1 MKSASSKILV
11 IDDTQIIRDLLVEVL
26 RADGYDVDM
35 ARDGFEAVEMVSKS
49 EYDIVFC
56 DVHMPHRNGLE
67 TARRILELTSTVKL
81 IMTDSYPAKL
91 AEQAGQEGAFGYICK
106 PFELGELRLLL
117 RRAEQSKVAASQSAG
132 EKTS

>member
-1 MKSASSKILV
+1 MKLASSKILV
-11 IDDTQIIRDLLVEVL
+11 IDDTQIIRDLLVDVL
-26 RADGYDVDM
+26 RADGYDVEM

-56 DVHMPHRNGLE
+56 DVHMPRRNGLE
-67 TARRILELTSTVKL
+67 TARRIRELTSTVKL
-81 IMTDSYPAKL
+81 IMTDSYPDKL
-91 AEQAGQEGAFGYICK
+91 AKQARQEGAFGYICK

-117 RRAEQSKVAASQSAG
+117 RRAEQSKAAAPQSAG